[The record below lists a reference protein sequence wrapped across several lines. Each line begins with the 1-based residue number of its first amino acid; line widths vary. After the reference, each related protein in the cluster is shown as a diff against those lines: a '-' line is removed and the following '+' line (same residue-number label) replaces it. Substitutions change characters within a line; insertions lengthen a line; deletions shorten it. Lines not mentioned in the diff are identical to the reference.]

1 MADTITSNPH
11 YASPYSLADD
21 ISLRNGVLTGTIL
34 KSIKKGVEKVE
45 LPFTIQFLKSGVARV
60 TIDEKRRQN
69 KDIELPE
76 GKDHV
81 RKERYNLVA
90 NTVLIG
96 GKELD
101 MAVNKLV
108 SQNNSTRVRYGSR
121 VDQEVVIHHYPFRV
135 EFLRDHKVQMVLN
148 ERNLL
153 NVEHWRPKSVKK
165 EQQQEQEGVV
175 GDEQM
180 TIVDDDDEPTEDGM
194 WEESFNGKTDSKPR
208 GLLFRVL

>member
-1 MADTITSNPH
+1 MADAVASNPH
-11 YASPYSLADD
+11 YASPYSLSEE
-21 ISLRNGVLTGTIL
+21 IFLRNGVLTGTIL

-45 LPFTIQFLKSGVARV
+45 LPFSIQFLKSGAARF
-60 TIDEKRRQN
+60 TIDEKRRQA

-90 NTVLIG
+90 SHVLIG
-96 GKELD
+96 GKQLD

-108 SQNNSTRVRYGSR
+108 SQHNSTRVRYGSR
-121 VDQEVVIHHYPFRV
+121 VDQEVVIHHYPFRI
-135 EFLRDHKVQMVLN
+135 EFLRENKVQMVLN

-153 NVEHWRPKSVKK
+153 NVEHWRPKSIKK
-165 EQQQEQEGVV
+165 EQQQAKEGSV

-180 TIVDDDDEPTEDGM
+180 TVVDDEDEEEDGM

-208 GLLFRVL
+208 GALF

>member
-1 MADTITSNPH
+1 M
-11 YASPYSLADD
+11 
-21 ISLRNGVLTGTIL
+21 
-34 KSIKKGVEKVE
+34 E
-45 LPFTIQFLKSGVARV
+45 LPFSIQFLKSGVARV
-60 TIDEKRRQN
+60 TIDEKRRQA

-76 GKDHV
+76 GKDYV

-90 NTVLIG
+90 NHVLIG
-96 GKELD
+96 GKQLD

-135 EFLRDHKVQMVLN
+135 EFLRDNKVQMVLN

-153 NVEHWRPKSVKK
+153 NVEHWRPKSIKK
-165 EQQQEQEGVV
+165 EQQDKEGSV

-180 TIVDDDDEPTEDGM
+180 TVVDDEDEEEDGM

-208 GLLFRVL
+208 GVLFL

>member
-1 MADTITSNPH
+1 M
-11 YASPYSLADD
+11 
-21 ISLRNGVLTGTIL
+21 
-34 KSIKKGVEKVE
+34 E
-45 LPFTIQFLKSGVARV
+45 LPFSIQFLKSGVARV
-60 TIDEKRRQN
+60 TVDEKRRQT
-69 KDIELPE
+69 KDIESPE

-81 RKERYNLVA
+81 RKERYNSVA
-90 NTVLIG
+90 NSVLIG

-135 EFLRDHKVQMVLN
+135 EFLRDNKMQMVLN

-153 NVEHWRPKSVKK
+153 NFEHWRPKSIKK
-165 EQQQEQEGVV
+165 EQQQEKEGVV

-208 GLLFRVL
+208 GMCFLLPH

>member
-1 MADTITSNPH
+1 MADRITSNPH
-11 YASPYSLADD
+11 YASPYSLSED
-21 ISLRNGVLTGTIL
+21 IFLRNGILTGTIL
-34 KSIKKGVEKVE
+34 KSIKKGVENVE
-45 LPFTIQFLKSGVARV
+45 LPFSIQFLKSGVARV
-60 TIDEKRRQN
+60 TIDEKRRQA

-76 GKDHV
+76 GKDYV

-90 NTVLIG
+90 SQVLIG
-96 GKELD
+96 GKQLD

-121 VDQEVVIHHYPFRV
+121 VDQEIVIHHYPFRI
-135 EFLRDHKVQMVLN
+135 EFLRDNKVQMVLN

-153 NVEHWRPKSVKK
+153 NVEHWRPKSIKK
-165 EQQQEQEGVV
+165 EQQQAKEGSV

-180 TIVDDDDEPTEDGM
+180 TVVDDENEEEDGM

-208 GLLFRVL
+208 GVPFS

>member
-1 MADTITSNPH
+1 
-11 YASPYSLADD
+11 
-21 ISLRNGVLTGTIL
+21 
-34 KSIKKGVEKVE
+34 VE
-45 LPFTIQFLKSGVARV
+45 LPFSIQFLKSGVARV
-60 TIDEKRRQN
+60 TIDEKRRQA

-76 GKDHV
+76 GKDYV

-90 NTVLIG
+90 NHVLIG
-96 GKELD
+96 GKQLD

-135 EFLRDHKVQMVLN
+135 EFLRDNKVQMVLN

-153 NVEHWRPKSVKK
+153 NVEHWRPKSIKK
-165 EQQQEQEGVV
+165 EQQDKEGSV

-180 TIVDDDDEPTEDGM
+180 TVVDDEDEEEDGM

-208 GLLFRVL
+208 GVLFL